1 MTGGA
6 ARPEAGTQGGLT
18 VFDVLIT
25 GGQVIDGSGNVS
37 FLAAVGISGDT
48 VSVLRGNVSNV
59 EAERVIN
66 ATNRVVCPGF
76 IDFHAHSG
84 LVILDQPRHEPK
96 VHQGV
101 TTEVIGVD
109 GNSYAPFRNQDDLE
123 RFIKLNSGLDGDPP
137 LSGRWST
144 VEQYLALFDTKVAVN
159 ICYLLGNSPLR
170 IAAVGWD
177 ERPANAAEQADMR
190 ALLREA
196 MEEGAWGLSTGLDYP
211 PGSYA
216 DTAELVGLST
226 EAARLGGIYH
236 THVRYRLGDR
246 FLDPFR
252 EAIEIGRRS
261 GIPAHITHFYQRLSS
276 TGSAT
281 DMLSLVEAARDEG
294 LDVTFDSYPY
304 VYSST
309 RLLIMF
315 PDWVHDGGPDQ
326 LCDALRSPDARARLR
341 SEVEPRGGSWQDIWL
356 TYFKQPHNH
365 VYEGRSVA
373 EVAAMRDQHP
383 VDALCDL
390 LVEEDLQTSYT
401 ALSGDAS
408 SLPKFIAHPLSM
420 VGSDAVLVGEFP
432 SPRTYGCFPL
442 ILGKFARDEGEL
454 SLPQAI
460 RKMTSFPAQRLGL
473 SNRGLL
479 RDGFKADVVVF
490 DPLRVGAPATRAQPK
505 QLPVGIDYV
514 IVNGTV
520 VVDAGQHTGALPGRA
535 LRRGHL

>member
-1 MTGGA
+1 VIA
-6 ARPEAGTQGGLT
+6 SRI

-25 GGQVIDGSGNVS
+25 GGQIVDGSGNVGFS
-37 FLAAVGISGDT
+37 GSVGIRDET
-48 VSVLRGNVSNV
+48 VHILRGDVAEV
-59 EAERVIN
+59 EATRRID
-66 ATNRVVCPGF
+66 ATDRVVCPGF

-84 LVILDQPRHEPK
+84 LVILAEPHHAPK

-109 GNSYAPFRNQDDLE
+109 GNSYAPFRSDEDLS
-123 RFIKLNSGLDGDPP
+123 RFIELNSGLDGNPP
-137 LSGRWST
+137 LKQRWAT
-144 VEQYLALFDTKVAVN
+144 VEQYLALFDSKVAVN
-159 ICYLLGNSPLR
+159 VCYLVGNSPLR

-177 ERPANAAEQADMR
+177 ERPASPAEQADMR

-196 MEEGAWGLSTGLDYP
+196 MEEGAWGISTGLDYP

-216 DTAELVGLST
+216 DTDELVKLSA

-236 THVRYRLGDR
+236 SHVRYRLGDR

-252 EAIEIGRRS
+252 EAIEIGQRS
-261 GIPAHITHFYQRLSS
+261 GIGCHITHFYQRLYS

-281 DMLSLVEAARDEG
+281 DMLGLVERARADG
-294 LDVTFDSYPY
+294 IDVTFDSYPY

-315 PDWVHDGGPDQ
+315 PDWIHDGGPER
-326 LCDALRSPDARARLR
+326 LKAALRSPQARERLR
-341 SEVEPRGGSWQDIWL
+341 NEVVPRGQSWQDIWL
-356 TYFKQPHNH
+356 TYFKQPQNH
-365 VYEGRSVA
+365 RYEGCSVT
-373 EVAAMRDQHP
+373 EVAIMRNQHP

-401 ALSGDAS
+401 ALSGDGP
-408 SLPKFIAHPLSM
+408 SLPRFLAHPLSM

-432 SPRTYGCFPL
+432 SPRTYGCFPV
-442 ILGKFARDEGEL
+442 ILGKFARDERHL
-454 SLPQAI
+454 SLPEAI

-490 DPLRVGAPATRAQPK
+490 DPKTVGAPATRNEPR
-505 QLPVGIDYV
+505 QLATGIDYV
-514 IVNGTV
+514 LVNGTP
-520 VVDAGQHTGALPGRA
+520 VVDAGSHTGALAGRA
-535 LRRGHL
+535 LRRGR

>member
-1 MTGGA
+1 M
-6 ARPEAGTQGGLT
+6 
-18 VFDVLIT
+18 FDVLIS
-25 GGQVIDGSGNVS
+25 GGQVVDGSGNVG
-37 FLAAVGISGDT
+37 FRAAVGIAGDR
-48 VSVLRGNVSNV
+48 VSILRGDVSSV
-59 EAERVIN
+59 EAARVVD
-66 ATNRVVCPGF
+66 ATDRVVCPGF

-109 GNSYAPFRNQDDLE
+109 GNSYAPFRDHADLE
-123 RFIKLNSGLDGDPP
+123 RFIALNSGLDGNPP
-137 LSGRWST
+137 LPGRWSS
-144 VEQYLALFDTKVAVN
+144 VEQYLDLFDAKVAVN
-159 ICYLLGNSPLR
+159 ICYLVGNSPLR
-170 IAAVGWD
+170 IASVGWD
-177 ERPANAAEQADMR
+177 ERPATSAEQADMR

-216 DTAELVGLST
+216 DTDELVGLST

-236 THVRYRLGDR
+236 SHVRYRLGDR

-252 EAIEIGRRS
+252 EAIAIGRRS

-281 DMLSLVEAARDEG
+281 DMLGLVEAARDEG

-315 PDWVHDGGPDQ
+315 PDWVHNGGPQ
-326 LCDALRSPDARARLR
+326 RLSEALRSSEARSRLR
-341 SEVEPRGGSWQDIWL
+341 SEVEPRGGTWQDIWL

-365 VYEGRSVA
+365 IYEGRTVA
-373 EVAAMRDQHP
+373 EVAAMRNQHP

-390 LVEEDLQTSYT
+390 LVDEDLQISYT
-401 ALSGDAS
+401 SLSGDAG
-408 SLPKFIAHPLSM
+408 SLPRFLAHPLSM
-420 VGSDAVLVGEFP
+420 VGSDAVLLGEFP
-432 SPRTYGCFPL
+432 SPRTYGCFPI
-442 ILGKFARDEGEL
+442 ILGKFARDEGAL
-454 SLPQAI
+454 SLPQAV

-473 SNRGLL
+473 TNRGLL

-490 DPLRVGAPATRAQPK
+490 DPLRVGAPATRSQPK
-505 QLPVGIDYV
+505 QLPIGIDYV
-514 IVNGTV
+514 LVNGTV
-520 VVDAGQHTGALPGRA
+520 VVDAGQHTGALAGRA
-535 LRRGHL
+535 LRRGRA